1 MEIKNIAILGS
12 TGSIGVNTLEV
23 VAANPDRFRIVAL
36 AAGGNARLL
45 ASQAR
50 QFHPEVVAVADA
62 DAAVWLTRE
71 LADEPVRVLAGRQG
85 VMEVAAWESV
95 ALVVSAIVGGAGLPP
110 TLAAVRAGKDIAL
123 ANKECLVM
131 AGPLFMAE
139 VARHK
144 VRLLPVDS
152 EHSAIFQ
159 VFSQKNA
166 IRRLI
171 LTASGGPFLGWKR
184 EQLAHITP
192 EQALAHPKWSMGQKI
207 SIDSATLM
215 NKGLEVIEA
224 HWLFDVPVERIEV
237 VIHPDSIV
245 HSLVEYLDGS
255 ILAQMGVPDMR
266 TPIAV
271 ALACPDRVPVPVPS
285 LDLVAQGRL
294 LFYPVPDRLDFP
306 CLGLA
311 YDALRLGGAAPT
323 VLNAANEVA
332 VAAFLERSLSFL
344 DIARVIDQTMSS
356 LGGLALGSLQEVM
369 EVDAEARV
377 KAREWVRH
385 ASSKAV
391 TPC

>member
-1 MEIKNIAILGS
+1 MKNIAILGS
-12 TGSIGVNTLEV
+12 TGSIGVNTLDV
-23 VAANPDRFRIVAL
+23 VAANPDRFRVVTL
-36 AAGGNARLL
+36 AAGRNARLL
-45 ASQAR
+45 AEQAR
-50 QFHPEVVAVADA
+50 KFRPQAVALTDPEAA
-62 DAAVWLTRE
+62 DWLTRE
-71 LADEPVRVLAGRQG
+71 LADEPVRVLSGPQG
-85 VMEVAAWESV
+85 VSEVAAWDSV

-110 TLAAVRAGKDIAL
+110 TLAAVRAGKSVAL

-139 VARHK
+139 VLRHN
-144 VRLLPVDS
+144 VRLIPVDS

-166 IRRLI
+166 VRRLI
-171 LTASGGPFLGWKR
+171 LTASGGPFLGWKQN
-184 EQLAHITP
+184 QLAHVTP
-192 EQALAHPKWSMGQKI
+192 EQALAHPKWNMGQKI

-224 HWLFDVPVERIEV
+224 HWLFDVPAERIEV

-271 ALACPDRVPVPVPS
+271 ALASPDRVPVPVPS

-294 LFYPVPDRLDFP
+294 IFHPVPERQDFP

-311 YDALRLGGAAPT
+311 YDALQSGGAAPT
-323 VLNAANEVA
+323 ILNAANEIA
-332 VAAFLERSLSFL
+332 VAAFLEKTIPFPG
-344 DIARVIDQTMSS
+344 IPRVIAQTLES
-356 LGGLALGSLQEVM
+356 LGSISLTSLQDVM
-369 EVDAEARV
+369 EIDAIARV
-377 KAREWVRH
+377 KAREWIH
-385 ASSKAV
+385 NSSSKTV
-391 TPC
+391 SPC